1 MVIRKSATF
10 FDDQYKFYKEL
21 KSEKL
26 VIAFWEYMFE
36 WINPSWLNS
45 LEQTVFDSLRVRM
58 DNQKQKANAGA
69 KWWRNSRWGWRPQK
83 QTENNEKTT
92 KEQAKNKQKTSKKQT
107 KNKEDKDILSKD
119 NILSRSIS
127 RSKSISNNISISKD
141 IETEIKISEW
151 PPKDGYWNEFI
162 NQLII
167 LIKDKCNELWIAY
180 DKQKERQYWK
190 LILTWKD
197 FWAFCEKIWQTR
209 EEFAINI
216 LIASSKIWFWKW
228 ICSGPMRIYLNY
240 AEVYNETVKL
250 HNKNQKNL
258 IQSF

>member
-1 MVIRKSATF
+1 MAIRNSVTF
-10 FDDQYKFYKEL
+10 FDDQYKFW
-21 KSEKL
+21 KSFNSPNL
-26 VIAFWEYMFE
+26 FLACAEYMFE
-36 WINPSWLNS
+36 DIEPTWLT
-45 LEQTVFDSLRVRM
+45 EQEKVLFDSLRVRM
-58 DNQKQKANAGA
+58 DNQKKKANAGA
-69 KWWRNSRWGWRPQK
+69 KSHWWWRPRK
-83 QTENNEKTT
+83 TTQTET
-92 KEQAKNKQKTSKKQT
+92 KEQTEKQQKNNKKTTEQTTKKQ
-107 KNKEDKDILSKD
+107 EDKDIVSKD
-119 NILSRSIS
+119 TILSRSIS

-141 IETEIKISEW
+141 IETEIKISDDSK
-151 PPKDGYWNEFI
+151 KDGYWNELI

-197 FWAFCEKIWQTR
+197 FWEFCEKIWQTR

-240 AEVYNETVKL
+240 AEVYNETVKQ
-250 HNKNQKNL
+250 HNKSQKNL